1 MNLEIEYSRV
11 ILTPNFLKF
20 LYEKTFRTPFKKL
33 QKNIMMGVYDDHDED
48 HDDDHDDDDHD
59 DDHDDYEHDHD
70 VEEVDDNHVNDIAC
84 APLPGRQILTSFS
97 S

>member
-59 DDHDDYEHDHD
+59 DNHHHVDDDHDDMN
-70 VEEVDDNHVNDIAC
+70 DDISIIHEIIVI
-84 APLPGRQILTSFS
+84 S
-97 S
+97 